1 LRKTARGRPG
11 RSRRHNGGKVDLN
24 ARNQARSLTIHDGV
38 MEAAPDLVD
47 LNKGQT
53 LREFPFWLHN

>member
-1 LRKTARGRPG
+1 VT
-11 RSRRHNGGKVDLN
+11 
-24 ARNQARSLTIHDGV
+24 
-38 MEAAPDLVD
+38 EAAPDLVD